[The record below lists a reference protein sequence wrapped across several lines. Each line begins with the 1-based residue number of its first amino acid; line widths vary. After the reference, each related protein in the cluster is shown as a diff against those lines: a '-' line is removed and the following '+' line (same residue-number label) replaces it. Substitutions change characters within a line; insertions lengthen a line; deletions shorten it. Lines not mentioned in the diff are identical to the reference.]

1 LVLPDIYFAEER
13 GSKIDMGTILY
24 TKELCKDFGGLRAA
38 NNVCIDIEEN
48 KLRSVIGPNGA
59 GKTTLL
65 NVITGLLPATSGM
78 VFYKDKDITNRP
90 SHELVKMG
98 ICRTFQITSIFLGL
112 TVFENVRIAKQA
124 QRGGSFRI
132 LSSKE
137 SLKEVNEETWAIL
150 ERLELQEMALIPAK
164 NLAHGDH
171 RLMEVAIALAGN
183 PKILFLDEPT
193 AGMSP
198 GETEHIAQ
206 LIRGLTDGISI
217 VLVEHDMDVVMS
229 ISDQVTV
236 LHQGEVIAEDAPE
249 AIQENELVREAYLG
263 KEE

>member
-1 LVLPDIYFAEER
+1 
-13 GSKIDMGTILY
+13 MTTILH
-24 TKELCKDFGGLRAA
+24 TKELCKDFGGVRAA
-38 NNVCIDIEEN
+38 HNISIETGEN
-48 KLRSVIGPNGA
+48 ELRSIIGPNGA
-59 GKTTLL
+59 GKTTLINL
-65 NVITGLLPATSGM
+65 ITGLLPASSGM
-78 VFYKDKDITNRP
+78 VFYRDKDITNRP
-90 SHELVKMG
+90 SHELVKLG

-124 QRGGSFRI
+124 QRGGSLRI

-150 ERLELQEMALIPAK
+150 ERLDLQEMANVPSK
-164 NLAHGDH
+164 NLAHGDQ
-171 RLMEVAIALAGN
+171 RLLETAIALAGN

-198 GETEHIAQ
+198 AETEHIAQ
-206 LIRGLTDGISI
+206 LIRGLADGISI

-229 ISDQVTV
+229 VSDQVTV
-236 LHQGEVIAEDAPE
+236 LHQGEVIAEGVPE

>member
-1 LVLPDIYFAEER
+1 M
-13 GSKIDMGTILY
+13 STMLY
-24 TKELCKDFGGLRAA
+24 TKGLCKDFGGVRAA
-38 NNVCIDIEEN
+38 HNISIDIEED
-48 KLRSVIGPNGA
+48 KLSSIIGPNGA

-65 NVITGLLPATSGM
+65 NVITGLLPASSGS
-78 VFYKDKDITNRP
+78 VFYRDKEITNRP

-98 ICRTFQITSIFLGL
+98 ICRTFQITSIFLGS

-124 QRGGSFRI
+124 QRGGSLRI
-132 LSSKE
+132 MSSKE
-137 SLKEVNEETWAIL
+137 SLKEVNEETWSML
-150 ERLELQEMALIPAK
+150 ERLDLQEMANVPSK
-164 NLAHGDH
+164 NLAHGDQ
-171 RLMEVAIALAGN
+171 RLLEVAIALAGE

-198 GETEHIAQ
+198 AETEHTAQ

-229 ISDQVTV
+229 VSDKVTV
-236 LHQGEVIAEDAPE
+236 LHQGEVIAEGAPE